1 MKWIDVNLKLKRYSL
16 AWSTLLQ
23 LVRFELMTIDFLCD
37 VVRHHPIAKMM
48 KGFNRFLQK
57 GLAYHGISMA
67 RKQQM
72 ENKPVQRPSC
82 LDKVHTFS
90 WIIDKDERE
99 KLSDSSSIQSCP
111 YWFQGYQIQLDLR
124 YNSDSNS
131 FSLYLYILNIMK
143 ESYLNISWTAKSDLF
158 KCRSIT
164 MNEIF
169 TSDDGWGHPKVKNGI
184 IGLFDVSEA
193 VSHTIDL
200 SVKFN

>member
-1 MKWIDVNLKLKRYSL
+1 
-16 AWSTLLQ
+16 
-23 LVRFELMTIDFLCD
+23 MTIDFLCD
-37 VVRHHPIAKMM
+37 VVCHHAVAKMM
-48 KGFNRFLQK
+48 QGFNNFLQK

-90 WIIDKDERE
+90 WIMDKDEKE

-111 YWFQGYQIQLDLR
+111 YWFQGYQIQLDLC

-131 FSLYLYILNIMK
+131 FDLYLYILNIMK

-193 VSHTIDL
+193 VSHTIDVT
-200 SVKFN
+200 VKFN